1 MRCTLECVSR
11 WQIGWLLTAI
21 LMIPVLIY
29 LSTVVLKTPVKT
41 TRPAVD
47 KIGRQKLESDG
58 LETHSRTI
66 ESPQVETRQAEPVK
80 KCDDDS
86 SVKHSSSVS
95 DHTLSVKEQMH
106 GSTTLHNTILTT
118 SFGELTDMV
127 SGLQNDKLK
136 LQKLVIT
143 QKAVMDTLR
152 QRYQKAQVMTQDGLA
167 AMRKDRAVARAAL
180 RVARRERDERLRL
193 EADNAEIRKQLA
205 SAMSASPEQ

>member
-66 ESPQVETRQAEPVK
+66 ESPQVETHQAEPVK

-86 SVKHSSSVS
+86 SVEHSSSVS

-143 QKAVMDTLR
+143 QKTVMDSEGNLN
-152 QRYQKAQVMTQDGLA
+152 YSQDDHQLGLK
-167 AMRKDRAVARAAL
+167 MLTTSMPGSQPLKIS
-180 RVARRERDERLRL
+180 RRFTWPPYPAIYVDCTVRFM
-193 EADNAEIRKQLA
+193 AC
-205 SAMSASPEQ
+205 SAH